1 MGIPRRNQAAPDKV
15 RVLIC
20 RPEPEASRLASA
32 FRSAGARTR
41 TLPVIERVPI
51 PETPEHR
58 QWVLDLDHYQHVI
71 AVSPYAARQLLDRVD
86 NWWPQF
92 PTGVHWYGVG
102 ASTAAVLENAGLTP
116 ESPAAGFTSEA
127 LLALPSL
134 QQLTHEKVLLAR
146 GDQGR
151 ELIRETLE
159 QRGASVRVLPLYR
172 RQPATPSTEQL
183 SDSLDRFSPDVI
195 VALSGETLNNF
206 IALSKNSGHN
216 CLKSLLLVPTER
228 VARQAR
234 DAGFTRVICA
244 SGMADEDIVNR
255 VIGCYAAEQ
264 TEHDQPAPPDH
275 PESQ

>member
-1 MGIPRRNQAAPDKV
+1 MDIPPANQSTPLDRV
-15 RVLIC
+15 RVLVC
-20 RPEPEASRLASA
+20 RPEPEASRLAGA

-58 QWVLDLDHYQHVI
+58 QRVVDLDLYQHVI
-71 AVSPYAARQLLDRVD
+71 AVSPYAARQLLERVD
-86 NWWPQF
+86 TWWPQF
-92 PTGVHWYGVG
+92 PTGIRWYGVG

-116 ESPAAGFTSEA
+116 EHPAEGFTSEA
-127 LLALPSL
+127 LLALPPL
-134 QQLTHEKVLLAR
+134 QHLKHEKVLLAR

-151 ELIRETLE
+151 ELIRETLIK
-159 QRGASVRVLPLYR
+159 RGASVTVLPLYR
-172 RQPATPSTEQL
+172 RQAATPSAEQL
-183 SDSLDRFSPDVI
+183 TDSLERFRPDVI

-206 IALSKNSGHN
+206 IALSNNSSHN

-255 VIGCYAAEQ
+255 VVACYAAEQ
-264 TEHDQPAPPDH
+264 AGQDQPPGSP
-275 PESQ
+275 